1 MIEIRTYTYDE
12 MSAILGTR
20 SNQGIKRKLDKYEI
34 ECNISGRGCYMK
46 YDIISIAKPFTVC
59 CITEL
64 GMPAQT
70 DFYKFRNFLY
80 YFMNDDEFRWLP
92 DEIIESRMHE
102 KDRPISRQTI
112 TKYKRRLEK
121 QEIISI
127 SGEPYVYYF
136 ARKGNLRK
144 TEKEEYRR
152 AWAEYWENRNNGMFA
167 SEAIHIMYYNY
178 GGVARKQSIAQLNA
192 FYINKWNK
200 LNELVSNAMEHD
212 SI

>member
-34 ECNISGRGCYMK
+34 ECHISGRGCYMK
-46 YDIISIAKPFTVC
+46 YDIINIAKPFTVC

-92 DEIIESRMHE
+92 DEIIESRIG
-102 KDRPISRQTI
+102 RFRVRQ
-112 TKYKRRLEK
+112 
-121 QEIISI
+121 
-127 SGEPYVYYF
+127 
-136 ARKGNLRK
+136 
-144 TEKEEYRR
+144 
-152 AWAEYWENRNNGMFA
+152 
-167 SEAIHIMYYNY
+167 
-178 GGVARKQSIAQLNA
+178 
-192 FYINKWNK
+192 
-200 LNELVSNAMEHD
+200 
-212 SI
+212 